1 MVQRLIGVSL
11 LVVFLVP
18 ALAIAESTS
27 RLPTIRHH
35 QLALELLP
43 DSHQLVATDQLT
55 IAGGSPEQVLAFSLA
70 PTLLLE
76 RLEDVTLCQD
86 PCASAVPV
94 AFERA
99 GSSGQSE
106 AQRITLK
113 QPPADP
119 ADGSVRLR
127 FSYRGVIDDPPRD
140 PRHLRFVTPSETSGH
155 IGPEGVYLSSESRWY
170 PDIDDSL
177 ATYEVTITVPE
188 GWAAVTQGTAQSDQT
203 KWIVSTKSEALTVV
217 ANRFVV
223 KRRAWQA
230 RSGQVIQLA
239 TYLFPDEAS
248 LADDYLDASARYLDA
263 YIPLLGPYPFSQF
276 AVVENFFSS
285 GLGMPSFTLLGS
297 GVIKRRYTQPYA
309 LGHEIV
315 HSWIGNGVFN
325 RVSQGNWVEGLTT
338 YLSNYYYHEL
348 TGDEAQARE
357 QRRLMLLGYSVYVRP
372 GDDYPLETFT
382 QKHDEKDNAIG
393 YQKSAMVF
401 HLLRQEVGD
410 AVFWRALKQIPE
422 RYLGAVADWKDL
434 ERTFQEAA
442 GRDLRWFFAQWI
454 ERDGAPELVLSGLHV
469 QPIHGTSG
477 QVGTVEAAVHIA
489 QQGTPYR
496 IPVELEFTLAGGGTQ
511 RVRIQVTEAQQDAMV
526 PLPARPS
533 AVRLDP
539 DSHLFRRVARR
550 DMAPML
556 NLYVTDMLRTVIP
569 SAPASVDQSAP
580 FGEVVQRIVAQE
592 AGKPGAQRT
601 TVLQGREAPAR
612 LPEGSLLVLGGPR
625 ENAVASEA
633 LRSCGDRVRLTDNGF
648 SLDGRMYEGPT
659 MALLVSCRR
668 EDQPGSVI
676 TLLYG
681 VTPQALG
688 RVTRLLFFYGWQ
700 SYVVFRE
707 GAVVARGD
715 WEDTMSVE
723 VRIETR

>member
-1 MVQRLIGVSL
+1 MVPRLMGVSL

-18 ALAIAESTS
+18 ALAIAAPSS

-35 QLALELLP
+35 QLLLELLP

-55 IAGGSPEQVLAFSLA
+55 IAGGAPEQVLAFSLA

-76 RLEDVTLCQD
+76 RLEDVTLWQD

-106 AQRITLK
+106 AQRITMK

-325 RVSQGNWVEGLTT
+325 RMSQGNWVEGLTT

-357 QRRLMLLGYSVYVRP
+357 QRRLMLLGYAVYVPPDR
-372 GDDYPLETFT
+372 DYPVARFV
-382 QKHDEKDNAIG
+382 QKTDERDNAIG
-393 YQKSAMVF
+393 YQKTAMVF
-401 HLLRQEVGD
+401 QMLRRELGD
-410 AVFWRALKQIPE
+410 AVFWSSLKNLIAE
-422 RYLGAVADWKDL
+422 HMGAHADWNDI
-434 ERTFQEAA
+434 ERTFGIRN
-442 GRDLRWFFAQWI
+442 GRDLRWFFAQWV
-454 ERDGAPELVLSGLHV
+454 ERDGAPELVLSGLH
-469 QPIHGTSG
+469 
-477 QVGTVEAAVHIA
+477 
-489 QQGTPYR
+489 
-496 IPVELEFTLAGGGTQ
+496 
-511 RVRIQVTEAQQDAMV
+511 
-526 PLPARPS
+526 
-533 AVRLDP
+533 
-539 DSHLFRRVARR
+539 
-550 DMAPML
+550 
-556 NLYVTDMLRTVIP
+556 
-569 SAPASVDQSAP
+569 
-580 FGEVVQRIVAQE
+580 
-592 AGKPGAQRT
+592 
-601 TVLQGREAPAR
+601 
-612 LPEGSLLVLGGPR
+612 
-625 ENAVASEA
+625 
-633 LRSCGDRVRLTDNGF
+633 
-648 SLDGRMYEGPT
+648 
-659 MALLVSCRR
+659 
-668 EDQPGSVI
+668 
-676 TLLYG
+676 
-681 VTPQALG
+681 
-688 RVTRLLFFYGWQ
+688 
-700 SYVVFRE
+700 
-707 GAVVARGD
+707 
-715 WEDTMSVE
+715 
-723 VRIETR
+723 